1 MSVTAIRQPGRTP
14 AMERRHARPLGA
26 SVAALAL
33 ALALALSWLPAAAAG
48 PGEPPQ
54 GLSPAAASAR
64 ALLNGPRP
72 AAPVTTNAGM
82 GTADPPRRAAPVV
95 AAGGVDSAGN
105 GEHIVAPRP
114 AAAPPAATRPAAGG
128 IDAAGNGE
136 APVARAATA
145 PAPQT
150 APVAATGATSTPAAP
165 VAGPAATTATTLPAA
180 PRTAVTA
187 PQAAPLAPPAAAAAT
202 SIPSAP
208 HTATTAPAPQATP
221 GATAVTSAPAAP
233 RTTTVAPQ
241 AAPLATPTAAATTPA
256 PAAPARPEM
265 AAPARP
271 PVANGPATPL
281 QASGAQP
288 GGLAADGAP
297 APAPV
302 TGPLAPV
309 AEAVAVQLAQPAGLG
324 ATKKETEALVAFYGA
339 RQGLPVFV
347 DERGVNARGAAV
359 LARLAAAEEDG
370 LEPADYTVTKP
381 PRGADAA
388 ALAQAELRLSVA
400 ALTYARHAQS
410 GRFEPSRIS
419 DQVTPTREIP
429 DPAALLASLAQTPDA
444 NATLAAFNPPH
455 AGYKALKAKLAAM
468 SQPKGPAQ
476 VAIPGGELLKPG
488 DSDPRV
494 PALRARLG
502 LPVAPGNLVYDAA
515 LVTAVKAFQDSV
527 RLKPTGVLGAA
538 TVTALNR
545 GIQAAPSADM
555 KADIIANMERWRWL
569 PRDLGAHY
577 VWVNIPEYMARIHE
591 GDAVIHETRI
601 VVGKKE
607 TPTPL
612 LSQDMRYAVVNP
624 AWNIPPSIARNEM
637 MPLLRSD
644 PSALAARGI
653 EVVRNGSGGYTFRQ
667 SPGERNALGRI
678 KFMFPND
685 HSVYLHDTPSKA
697 LFAREQRAFSHGCM
711 RVQDPLEFG
720 EVLFNI
726 GLPGENWTAQ
736 RIGKMFGGKERYITL
751 KQRIPV
757 HVVYFTTFVADSG
770 RLESRDDLYGINAE
784 VKSRLG
790 LDAARRRLAEGA
802 SPARR

>member
-1 MSVTAIRQPGRTP
+1 MGVTTTRHTGHAIAPTRHHDGRL
-14 AMERRHARPLGA
+14 ARRVGA
-26 SVAALAL
+26 SVIS
-33 ALALALSWLPAAAAG
+33 LALALSWLPAAEAG
-48 PGEPPQ
+48 PGDAPLSP
-54 GLSPAAASAR
+54 SPAAASAR

-72 AAPVTTNAGM
+72 TAPTTNNAGM
-82 GTADPPRRAAPVV
+82 GTADPPRQAEAAPVNALPV
-95 AAGGVDSAGN
+95 NAPPVSAVPVTATG
-105 GEHIVAPRP
+105 APRP
-114 AAAPPAATRPAAGG
+114 ATAYPSASG

-136 APVARAATA
+136 SPAQAVATR
-145 PAPQT
+145 PAPQ
-150 APVAATGATSTPAAP
+150 ALPIA
-165 VAGPAATTATTLPAA
+165 PAA
-180 PRTAVTA
+180 PRADA
-187 PQAAPLAPPAAAAAT
+187 MPAAPLAPDHAE
-202 SIPSAP
+202 
-208 HTATTAPAPQATP
+208 APAPPRAAASSSQGAANQTAPDLAPNGPPVATPQSATAPVAPPALAPAHAAAMPVAPAQSPAGQTAAQSNPPPPAPAQATP
-221 GATAVTSAPAAP
+221 A
-233 RTTTVAPQ
+233 Q
-241 AAPLATPTAAATTPA
+241 AAI
-256 PAAPARPEM
+256 
-265 AAPARP
+265 
-271 PVANGPATPL
+271 
-281 QASGAQP
+281 
-288 GGLAADGAP
+288 GAP
-297 APAPV
+297 APAV
-302 TGPLAPV
+302 AGIAGPLAPV
-309 AEAVAVQLAQPAGLG
+309 AEAIAVQLAQPTGLG

-339 RQGLPVFV
+339 RQGLPAFV
-347 DERGVNARGAAV
+347 DERGVNARGTAV
-359 LARLAAAEEDG
+359 LARLSLAEEDG
-370 LEPADYTVTKP
+370 LDPADYGVTKP

-388 ALAQAELRLSVA
+388 TLAATELRLAVA

-410 GRFEPSRIS
+410 GRFDPNRIS
-419 DQVTPTREIP
+419 EMVTPTREIP
-429 DPAALLASLAQTPDA
+429 DPAAVLATLSTVADV
-444 NATLAAFNPPH
+444 NGTLAAFNPPH
-455 AGYKALKAKLAAM
+455 TGYKALKAKLASL

-476 VAIPGGELLKPG
+476 VAIPPGELLKPG

-502 LPVAPGNLVYDAA
+502 LPGARGDLTYDPA
-515 LVTAVKAFQDSV
+515 LVIAVKAFQDSV

-545 GIQAAPSADM
+545 SVSAAPSAET

-569 PRDLGAHY
+569 PRDLGAYY
-577 VWVNIPEYMARIHE
+577 VWVNIPEYLARIHE

-644 PSALAARGI
+644 PSALQRRGI

-697 LFAREQRAFSHGCM
+697 LFERDQRAFSHGCM

-720 EVLFNI
+720 EALFNI

-736 RIGKMFGGKERYITL
+736 RIGKMFGGKERYVTL

-757 HVVYFTTFVADSG
+757 HVVYFTTFVNAAG
-770 RLESRDDLYGINAE
+770 RLETRDDLYGFNAE

-790 LDAARRRLAEGA
+790 LGAAKRRMADGGA
-802 SPARR
+802 PARR